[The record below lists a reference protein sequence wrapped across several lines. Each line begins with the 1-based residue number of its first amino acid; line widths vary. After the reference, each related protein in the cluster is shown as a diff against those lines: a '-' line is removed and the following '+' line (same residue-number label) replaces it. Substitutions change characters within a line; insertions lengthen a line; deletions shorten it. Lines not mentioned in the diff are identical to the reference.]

1 MSISSI
7 YIELESAMKDN
18 MKVNRKIDSQ
28 TTGYMLQLKAMAIRG
43 IHSLMPRFKI
53 ILSGE
58 SRRNYEL

>member
-43 IHSLMPRFKI
+43 IHSPILCLKI
-53 ILSGE
+53 IPFGE
-58 SRRNYEL
+58 SCQNY